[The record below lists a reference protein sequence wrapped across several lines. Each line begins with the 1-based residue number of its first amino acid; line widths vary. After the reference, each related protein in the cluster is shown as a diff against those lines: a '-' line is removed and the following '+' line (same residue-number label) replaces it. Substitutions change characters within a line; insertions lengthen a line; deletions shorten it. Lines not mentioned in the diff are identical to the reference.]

1 MSDTDKEKI
10 DALLREAASIFRS
23 KADSEIP
30 ALLGDGILDEF
41 LGAMAPR
48 KSDTG
53 QTIYDY
59 LLANKHRLELVA
71 LLRHAIQQNY
81 SMSGTANG
89 HQGFVSPD
97 FHQWFD
103 DGVMFL
109 QGKERFAGLI
119 GLYQNGQVKFA
130 VAARDIHAGK
140 DLGPDD
146 LLFLNINEFRQLESK
161 KAIPASLG
169 DLDPV
174 LEELGRM
181 LGEREENEAEYQSFF
196 TNNPWVF
203 GMQYVKIDS
212 HTRLDD
218 ENIPDFTGVR
228 ARDNA
233 RDIIEIKQ
241 PFMPLFRRDGSFRA
255 EFHRAWQQAEDY
267 LEFALSD
274 TNFLYKR
281 KGLRFDNPHCNLLL
295 GYDLSPNQ
303 RAALRR
309 KEKMNPRITILTY
322 NDLVALSKNTAQ
334 RIKMLKGWDQ
344 EDRSG

>member
-1 MSDTDKEKI
+1 MSDTDKEKL
-10 DALLREAASIFRS
+10 DALLREAASIIRS

-30 ALLGDGILDEF
+30 ALLGDGIVDEF

-59 LLANKHRLELVA
+59 LLANKHRLQLVA
-71 LLRHAIQQNY
+71 LLRHAIHQNY
-81 SMSGTANG
+81 SISGTANG
-89 HQGFVSPD
+89 HRCFVSPD

-103 DGVMFL
+103 DGVVFL

-130 VAARDIHAGK
+130 VAARDIRAGE
-140 DLGPDD
+140 DMGPDD
-146 LLFLNINEFRQLESK
+146 LLFLNIDEYRQLESE

-169 DLDPV
+169 DLDSV

-181 LGEREENEAEYQSFF
+181 LGEREENEAKYQSFF

-203 GMQYVKIDS
+203 GAQYVRIDS
-212 HTRLDD
+212 HTALDN

-228 ARDNA
+228 ARDHA

-241 PFMPLFRRDGSFRA
+241 PFMPLFCQDGSFRA

-274 TNFLYKR
+274 TDFLYRR

-295 GYDLSPNQ
+295 GYDLSPDQ
-303 RAALRR
+303 SAALRR
-309 KEKMNPRITILTY
+309 KQKMHPRITILTY
-322 NDLVALSKNTAQ
+322 NDVLALGKNTAQ
-334 RIKMLKGWDQ
+334 MIKTLKGWDQ

>member
-1 MSDTDKEKI
+1 MSDTDKEKL
-10 DALLREAASIFRS
+10 DALLREAASIIRS
-23 KADSEIP
+23 KADLEIP
-30 ALLGDGILDEF
+30 ALLGDGIVSEF
-41 LGAMAPR
+41 LEAMAPR

-81 SMSGTANG
+81 SMSGTADG
-89 HQGFVSPD
+89 HPCFVSPD

-119 GLYQNGQVKFA
+119 GLYQKGQVKFA
-130 VAARDIHAGK
+130 VAARDIHGGK
-140 DLGPDD
+140 EVGPDD
-146 LLFLNINEFRQLESK
+146 LLFLTIDEFRQLESE

-169 DLDPV
+169 DLDSA

-181 LGEREENEAEYQSFF
+181 LGKREENEAKYQSFF
-196 TNNPWVF
+196 TSNPWVF
-203 GMQYVKIDS
+203 GMQYSKIDS
-212 HTRLDD
+212 HKRFDD

-228 ARDNA
+228 ARDNT

-241 PFMPLFRRDGSFRA
+241 PFMPLFGQDGNFLA
-255 EFHRAWQQAEDY
+255 KFHRAWQQAEDY

-274 TNFLYKR
+274 TDFLYKR
-281 KGLRFDNPHCNLLL
+281 KGLRFDNPHCYLLL
-295 GYDLSPNQ
+295 GYDLSPDQ
-303 RAALRR
+303 SAALQR
-309 KEKMNPRITILTY
+309 KQKMNPRITILTY
-322 NDLVALSKNTAQ
+322 NNLLALSKNTAQ
-334 RIKMLKGWDQ
+334 MIKTLKGWDQ

>member
-1 MSDTDKEKI
+1 MSNTDKKKI

-59 LLANKHRLELVA
+59 LFANKHRLQLVA
-71 LLRHAIQQNY
+71 LLRHAIHHNY
-81 SMSGTANG
+81 SMSGTVNG
-89 HQGFVSPD
+89 RQCFVSPD

-103 DGVMFL
+103 AGVMFL

-119 GLYQNGQVKFA
+119 GLYQNEQVKFA
-130 VAARDIHAGK
+130 VSARDIRAGENM
-140 DLGPDD
+140 GPDD
-146 LLFLNINEFRQLESK
+146 LLFLNINEYKQLESK
-161 KAIPASLG
+161 KVIPASLG

-241 PFMPLFRRDGSFRA
+241 PFMPLFRRDGGFRA

-303 RAALRR
+303 RAALQR

-322 NDLVALSKNTAQ
+322 NDVLALSKNTAHM
-334 RIKMLKGWDQ
+334 IKMLKGWDQ
-344 EDRSG
+344 KDTSD